1 MQGVIQGSVTEQKNT
16 DQAEEAPVERHE
28 GTEQS
33 KRQSPDRGDIR

>member
-28 GTEQS
+28 GTEP